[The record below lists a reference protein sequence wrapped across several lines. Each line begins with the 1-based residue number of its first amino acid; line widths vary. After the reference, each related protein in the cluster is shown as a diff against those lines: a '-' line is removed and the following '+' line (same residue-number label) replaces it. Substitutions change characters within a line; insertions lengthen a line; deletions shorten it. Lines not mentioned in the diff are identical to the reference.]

1 MRKKSRLEYFSYFFL
16 SLVVVCVVLPIALLI
31 IASFTDENV
40 LLLDGYT
47 LFPSRLS
54 LAAYGYILQ
63 KAHTI
68 LRCYGNSI
76 FYTFVGTAANL
87 IICSLFAYG
96 LCQKNLPGLRL
107 ISFFVF
113 FTVIF
118 NGGLVPTYLIWNG
131 VFHVK
136 NTIWG
141 QLLPSLLANAMSI
154 LMMRTYFSTSIPPAL
169 FEAAQIDGAGHL
181 KIYRTIVLPLGKPI
195 LATMGLFGG
204 LAYWNDWTNGLYYVT
219 DTKLYNIQNYL
230 YRLISDTQF
239 LLSNSES
246 SGLDTSTLP
255 ATGVKMAIACIAFLP
270 IICMFPFVS
279 RYFKQGIAVGAV
291 KG

>member
-1 MRKKSRLEYFSYFFL
+1 MRKTSRLEYFSYLFL
-16 SLVVVCVVLPIALLI
+16 SLMVICVILPIALLVI
-31 IASFTDENV
+31 SSFTEEKA
-40 LLLDGYT
+40 LLLNGYT
-47 LFPSRLS
+47 LFPKRLS
-54 LAAYGYILQ
+54 LEAYRYILQ
-63 KAHTI
+63 KANTI

-76 FYTFVGTAANL
+76 FYTFAGTAANL
-87 IICSLFAYG
+87 LISSLFAYA
-96 LCQKNLPGLRL
+96 LCQKNLPGLRF
-107 ISFFVF
+107 INFFVF

-118 NGGLVPTYLIWNG
+118 NGGLVPTYLTWTG

-136 NTIWG
+136 NSVWG
-141 QLLPSLLANAMSI
+141 QLLPTLLTNAMSI
-154 LMMRTYFSTSIPPAL
+154 LMMRTFFSTSIPPAL

-181 KIYRTIVLPLGKPI
+181 KIYRTIILPLGKPI

-246 SGLDTSTLP
+246 SGTAASLLP
-255 ATGVKMAIACIAFLP
+255 ATGVKMAIACIAFVP

-279 RYFKQGIAVGAV
+279 RYFKQGIMVGAV